1 MTKPTVSYRRIDQ
14 LKAIAFDRG
23 FTNEDARQFGK
34 LSKTATW
41 EALLEL
47 YLVDGESLDTVLDV
61 PLDTVLGSVDAVP
74 ELLDTATVDT
84 VDAVLDIPLDTGET
98 VANSRKQSDCLYTL
112 TAPLDTVLGSVDA
125 VPELLDTATVDSVDA
140 VPELLD
146 TVPEVIQTVA
156 SSRKQFD
163 CLYTLTAP
171 LDAVLE
177 SVDTLDWTN
186 DGSFPVCGFTRQN
199 STSFLDWVDLGQL
212 IALILASTGVFVLA
226 MSMWR
231 QINPLNLFPSPVRI
245 NIQIGTKL

>member
-1 MTKPTVSYRRIDQ
+1 MYT
-14 LKAIAFDRG
+14 L
-23 FTNEDARQFGK
+23 
-34 LSKTATW
+34 TA
-41 EALLEL
+41 
-47 YLVDGESLDTVLDV
+47 

-125 VPELLDTATVDSVDA
+125 VPELLDT
-140 VPELLD
+140 
-146 TVPEVIQTVA
+146 VPEVIQTVA

-171 LDAVLE
+171 LDTVLE